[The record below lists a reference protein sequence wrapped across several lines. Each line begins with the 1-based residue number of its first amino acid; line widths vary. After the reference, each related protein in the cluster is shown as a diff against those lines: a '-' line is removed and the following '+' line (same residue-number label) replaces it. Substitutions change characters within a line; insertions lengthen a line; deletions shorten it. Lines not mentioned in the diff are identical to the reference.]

1 MKILSFDLSL
11 SSPGFA
17 VIEIK
22 KNKPRLIDCG
32 HIKTKPSQSYQK
44 RLSIIRNFLESIYLK
59 YDDVDHV
66 VRESVIYNR
75 FNSRTNEVLT
85 YVAGLLILTCN
96 NHEIHR
102 ITPNKAKQLVT
113 VSTKIIKNN
122 EKREKERVEKAVRQW
137 LDLPPTFEFGS
148 NDESDACC
156 VGIAFAIQQ
165 GILQKEG

>member
-22 KNKPRLIDCG
+22 KNKLKLIDCG
-32 HIKTKPSQSYQK
+32 HIKTKSTQTYQK

-75 FNSRTNEVLT
+75 FNSRTNEVLA
-85 YVAGLLILTCN
+85 YVAGLSILVCYK
-96 NHEIHR
+96 HEVHK
-102 ITPNKAKQLVT
+102 ITPNMAKKLT
-113 VSTKIIKNN
+113 TGTNIIKNN
-122 EKREKERVEKAVRQW
+122 EKKEKERVEKEVRKW
-137 LDLPPTFEFGS
+137 LNLSDSFKFGS

-156 VGIAFAIQQ
+156 VGIAFAIQ
-165 GILQKEG
+165 EGLLSKK